1 MRSIVVLISG
11 SGSNLQAIMDRLAA
25 DKLDAKIELVLSNRA
40 DAYGLERA
48 AKAGIPTAV
57 IDHKQYDS
65 REAFDQEMIKVIDP
79 INPELIVLAGFMRIL
94 SEGFVEHYN
103 GRMINIHPALLP
115 AYKGLNTHQR
125 ALADGVSH
133 HGASVHYVTPEL
145 DSGAVIV
152 QGRVPVL
159 AGDDEEALET
169 RVHKIE
175 HVVYPEVVTWFAN
188 GRLAN
193 RDDIAYLDGEPLTQ
207 PVIIDQEAVRI

>member
-40 DAYGLERA
+40 DAFGLERA

-57 IDHKQYDS
+57 IDHKQFAS
-65 REAFDQEMIKVIDP
+65 REAFDQAMIEVIDP

-145 DSGAVIV
+145 DSGAVIL

-159 AGDDEEALET
+159 TGDDEDALQK
-169 RVHKIE
+169 RVHKVE

-188 GRLAN
+188 GRLDN
-193 RDDIAYLDGEPLTQ
+193 RDDIAYLDGEPLVQ
-207 PVIIDQEAVRI
+207 PVIIDQETVRT

>member
-40 DAYGLERA
+40 DAFGLERA
-48 AKAGIPTAV
+48 AKAGIPTAIV
-57 IDHKQYDS
+57 DHKQYES
-65 REAFDQEMIKVIDP
+65 RETFDQAMIEVIDP

-145 DSGAVIV
+145 DSGAVIL

-159 AGDDEEALET
+159 TGDDEELLQQ

-175 HVVYPEVVTWFAN
+175 HIVYPEVVKWFAE
-188 GRLAN
+188 GRLDN
-193 RDDIAYLDGEPLTQ
+193 RDDIAYLDGKALTQ
-207 PVIIDQEAVRI
+207 PVIIDQEAVRA

>member
-11 SGSNLQAIMDRLAA
+11 SGSNLQAIMDRLAT

-40 DAYGLERA
+40 DAFGLERA

-57 IDHKQYDS
+57 IDHKQFES
-65 REAFDQEMIKVIDP
+65 REAFDQAMIEVIDP

-103 GRMINIHPALLP
+103 GRMIDIHPALLP

-145 DSGAVIV
+145 DSGAVIL

-159 AGDDEEALET
+159 ADDDEDALQK

-175 HVVYPEVVTWFAN
+175 HVVYPEVVTWFAI
-188 GRLAN
+188 GRLDN
-193 RDDIAYLDGEPLTQ
+193 RDDIAYLDGEPLVQ
-207 PVIIDQEAVRI
+207 PVIIDQEAVRT

>member
-48 AKAGIPTAV
+48 AKVGIPTAV

>member
-11 SGSNLQAIMDRLAA
+11 SGSNLQAIMDRLAT

-40 DAYGLERA
+40 DAFGLERA

-57 IDHKQYDS
+57 IDHKQFES
-65 REAFDQEMIKVIDP
+65 REAFDQAMIEVIDP

-94 SEGFVEHYN
+94 SKGFVEHYN

-145 DSGAVIV
+145 DSGAVIL

-159 AGDDEEALET
+159 TGDDEDALQS

-188 GRLAN
+188 GRLDN
-193 RDDIAYLDGEPLTQ
+193 RGDVAYLDGEPLVQ
-207 PVIIDQEAVRI
+207 PVIIDQETVRT